1 MIFLCVNNKLNKER
15 LVLLVFNNEKENYV
29 KRPVFLL
36 FVGLV
41 LGEAAAIFLNRIGF
55 FVMALFLLIFMII
68 LYIIIKKRQG
78 LFFVYGV
85 LFFAFFLIGGIS
97 FYRAKYFDAL
107 DIQLDKKE
115 LKGTLTG
122 QVEFVKQTLE
132 KEYQITLRDAFFLE
146 QGNKRDLKGIQAKDE
161 KQVEMQL
168 IQKKLDRQYTLE
180 KKQGNTCKRLKDYSS
195 NRQYKLRKKQWNIR
209 KTSEDYRLDRQ
220 YKLRKKCRVLKIPVS
235 VGKVYAGDWILCTG
249 KLKVIEGPTN
259 PGQFDSKTYYN
270 SLGIRYHFF
279 GEKLVRKRETPLSI
293 YRLAGLAREKI
304 DAAYQKI
311 LSVEDYGILKAMFL
325 GDKTDLSR
333 EQKDLYQD
341 SGAAH
346 LLAVSGLH
354 VSIVGGLLF
363 RALRK
368 RGCSYAFSC
377 IAGSLV
383 LIFYAVMTGFG
394 NSVFRAATMFLC
406 YMVSQYF
413 GAEYDLISSM
423 SLAGII
429 MLLDSPWRLLES
441 GCILSFV
448 AIFSIGMLLP
458 YAKELEEKRRKKELI
473 AGEFP
478 IEKKWQKTIRQAFFA
493 NLILS
498 MAITPL
504 LLRFYYQWS
513 PYSIFINL
521 IVIPAMSPLLL
532 SAVVG
537 GVSGIFS
544 QLVGFFCCVP
554 AVALLRSFDGIFH
567 LVSKIPGSVVV
578 TGCPAWWK
586 IGLIYILELCFFVFW
601 YYRLWSGSLILAL
614 ILVAGTFFR
623 PTRSLKITMLD
634 VGQGECIF
642 LQMPTGQTILID
654 GGSTSKKHIADSII
668 IPALKYYGTDHLDY
682 VIITHTDEDHISGIR
697 ELLEKKYP
705 VKNVVFPDVVSIDG
719 EKNVVDTVLTDKQQK
734 ALDMILIDRKQGSVD
749 TLSIGKEQKN
759 VFESEENIS
768 RMNLKKQDTVMTT
781 KDIINDIEK
790 KKYSIIK
797 MHRGDRMRFGQVTI
811 SCLHPQKGWK
821 QEDVNSGSLVLQL
834 SYNDFMMLFTGDL
847 NGEQEPLLS
856 STAIPITPIDILK
869 TAHHGSKNSTTEA
882 FLKTFHPKTA
892 ILSAGKNNLYGHPH
906 KETLKRLQKNGADIY
921 GTLWR
926 GAIII
931 ESNGQ
936 KYEINYFTKE

>member
-1 MIFLCVNNKLNKER
+1 M
-15 LVLLVFNNEKENYV
+15 

-41 LGEAAAIFLNRIGF
+41 LGEAATIFLNRTGF
-55 FVMALFLLIFMII
+55 FMLALFLLVFMII
-68 LYIIIKKRQG
+68 LYIILKKRQG
-78 LFFVYGV
+78 PFFIYGILFVT
-85 LFFAFFLIGGIS
+85 FFFIGGIS
-97 FYRAKYFDAL
+97 FYRAQYCDAL
-107 DIQLDKKE
+107 DIQLSKKE
-115 LKGTLTG
+115 MKGTLTG
-122 QVEFVKQTLE
+122 RVEFVKQTPE
-132 KEYQITLRDAFFLE
+132 NEYQITLRDASFWG
-146 QGNKRDLKGIQAKDE
+146 QGK
-161 KQVEMQL
+161 
-168 IQKKLDRQYTLE
+168 
-180 KKQGNTCKRLKDYSS
+180 
-195 NRQYKLRKKQWNIR
+195 
-209 KTSEDYRLDRQ
+209 Q

-235 VGKVYAGDWILCTG
+235 TGKVYAGDWVRCTG
-249 KLKVIEGPTN
+249 KLKAIEGSTN

-270 SLGIRYHFF
+270 SLGIRYQFF

-304 DAAYQKI
+304 DATYQKI
-311 LSVEDYGILKAMFL
+311 LSIEDYGILKAMFL
-325 GDKTDLSR
+325 GDKTDLSK

-377 IAGSLV
+377 TAGSIV

-441 GCILSFV
+441 GCILSFA

-458 YAKELEEKRRKKELI
+458 YAKELEEKRRKKKLV

-532 SAVVG
+532 SAVAG
-537 GVSGIFS
+537 GVFGIFS
-544 QLVGFFCCVP
+544 QLAGFFCCIPSV
-554 AVALLRSFDGIFH
+554 VLLRGFEGLFH
-567 LVSKIPGSVVV
+567 LASKIPGSVVV
-578 TGCPAWWK
+578 TGCPPWWK
-586 IGLIYILELCFFVFW
+586 ISLIYILEFCFFLFW
-601 YYRLWSGSLILAL
+601 YYRLWGGSLILVL

-623 PTRSLKITMLD
+623 PPHSLKITMLD

-642 LQMPTGQTILID
+642 LQMPTGQTMLID

-668 IPALKYYGTDHLDY
+668 LPALKYYGTDHLDY
-682 VIITHTDEDHISGIR
+682 AIITHTDEDHISGIR
-697 ELLEKKYP
+697 ELLEEKYP

-719 EKNVVDTVLTDKQQK
+719 EKNVVDTVLT
-734 ALDMILIDRKQGSVD
+734 
-749 TLSIGKEQKN
+749 
-759 VFESEENIS
+759 
-768 RMNLKKQDTVMTT
+768 
-781 KDIINDIEK
+781 
-790 KKYSIIK
+790 IIK

-811 SCLHPQKGWK
+811 SCLHPQKGWAE
-821 QEDVNSGSLVLQL
+821 EDVNSGSLVLQL
-834 SYNDFMMLFTGDL
+834 AYKDFTMLFTGDL
-847 NGEQEPLLS
+847 NGEQEPLLNTS
-856 STAIPITPIDILK
+856 RLPITPIDILK

-882 FLKTFHPKTA
+882 FLKTFRPKIA

-906 KETLKRLQKNGADIY
+906 KETLKRLQKSGADIY
-921 GTLWR
+921 GTLWG
-926 GAIII
+926 GAINI
-931 ESNGQ
+931 ESDGQ
-936 KYEINYFTKE
+936 EYEINYFTKD

>member
-1 MIFLCVNNKLNKER
+1 M
-15 LVLLVFNNEKENYV
+15 

-78 LFFVYGV
+78 PFFVYGI
-85 LFFAFFLIGGIS
+85 LFFAFFFIGGIS

-107 DIQLDKKE
+107 DSQLVKKE

-122 QVEFVKQTLE
+122 QVEFVKQTSE
-132 KEYQITLRDAFFLE
+132 KEYQITLRDASFLE
-146 QGNKRDLKGIQAKDE
+146 QKNELGLKDIQLKDE
-161 KQVEMQL
+161 KQVEM
-168 IQKKLDRQYTLE
+168 
-180 KKQGNTCKRLKDYSS
+180 S
-195 NRQYKLRKKQWNIR
+195 
-209 KTSEDYRLDRQ
+209 
-220 YKLRKKCRVLKIPVS
+220 LRKKCRVLKIPVS
-235 VGKVYAGDWILCTG
+235 TGKVYAGDWILCTG
-249 KLKVIEGPTN
+249 KLKAIEAPTN

-270 SLGIRYHFF
+270 SLGICYQFF
-279 GEKLVRKRETPLSI
+279 GEELVRKRETPLSF

-311 LSVEDYGILKAMFL
+311 LSVEDYGLLKAMFL
-325 GDKTDLSR
+325 GDKTDLSK

-368 RGCSYAFSC
+368 KGCSYAFSC
-377 IAGSLV
+377 AAGSIVLV
-383 LIFYAVMTGFG
+383 FYAVMTGFG
-394 NSVFRAATMFLC
+394 NSVFRAAIMFLC
-406 YMVSQYF
+406 FMLSQYF

-441 GCILSFV
+441 GCILSFI

-458 YAKELEEKRRKKELI
+458 CAKELEEKRRKKKLVE
-473 AGEFP
+473 GEFP

-513 PYSIFINL
+513 PYSVFINL

-537 GVSGIFS
+537 GAFGIFS
-544 QLVGFFCCVP
+544 QLAGFFGCIP
-554 AVALLRSFDGIFH
+554 AVVLLRGFEGLFH

-578 TGCPAWWK
+578 TGCPPWWE
-586 IGLIYILELCFFVFW
+586 IGLIYVLELCFFLFW

-614 ILVAGTFFR
+614 ILIAGTFFR
-623 PTRSLKITMLD
+623 PIASLKITMLD

-642 LQMPTGQTILID
+642 LQMPTGQTMLID

-668 IPALKYYGTDHLDY
+668 LPALKYYGTDHLDY
-682 VIITHTDEDHISGIR
+682 AIITHTDEDHISGIR
-697 ELLEKKYP
+697 ELLEEKYP

-719 EKNVVDTVLTDKQQK
+719 EK
-734 ALDMILIDRKQGSVD
+734 
-749 TLSIGKEQKN
+749 
-759 VFESEENIS
+759 
-768 RMNLKKQDTVMTT
+768 
-781 KDIINDIEK
+781 
-790 KKYSIIK
+790 KKYSITK
-797 MHRGDRMRFGQVTI
+797 MHRGDRMRFGQVNI

-834 SYNDFMMLFTGDL
+834 SYNDFTMLFTGDL

-882 FLKTFHPKTA
+882 FLKTFRPKTA

-906 KETLKRLQKNGADIY
+906 KETVKRLQKSGADIY
-921 GTLWR
+921 GTLWG
-926 GAIII
+926 GAICI
-931 ESNGQ
+931 ESDGQ
-936 KYEINYFTKE
+936 EYEINYFAKD